1 MQNIIGVCY
10 KTALNLW
17 KLGEL
22 DAYKLPSGT
31 IIVKNNINSS
41 QCKFFK
47 VAIYCRVSNAENK
60 PNLESQTERLLN
72 YCSFKG
78 SFVVRVIKEVGSG
91 VNENRRK
98 TKAYQAITG
107 K

>member
-1 MQNIIGVCY
+1 MQ
-10 KTALNLW
+10 KTSLILNL
-17 KLGEL
+17 KLKDYL
-22 DAYKLPSGT
+22 
-31 IIVKNNINSS
+31 II
-41 QCKFFK
+41 
-47 VAIYCRVSNAENK
+47 AMH
-60 PNLESQTERLLN
+60 
-72 YCSFKG
+72 KG